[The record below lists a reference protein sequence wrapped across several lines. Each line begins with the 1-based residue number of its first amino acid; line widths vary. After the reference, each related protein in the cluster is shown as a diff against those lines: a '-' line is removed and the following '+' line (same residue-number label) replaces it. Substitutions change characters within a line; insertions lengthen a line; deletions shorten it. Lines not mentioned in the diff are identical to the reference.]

1 MMSELPKPFIIGE
14 SILVTIGGETFP
26 AEYRGSHYDS
36 ETMHKMVRVIVRE
49 IGKPPCELSV
59 RLSQVRRKEGSG

>member
-14 SILVTIGGETFP
+14 PILVTIGGDTFP

-36 ETMHKMVRVIVRE
+36 ETMHRMVRVIVRE
-49 IGKPPCELSV
+49 DGKPPCELSM
-59 RLSQVRRKEGSG
+59 RLSQVRRKEGAG